1 MRGGPTCGAH
11 HTSLAMTMTTIRWP
25 MLTMLTRRR
34 AARTAALSAMMTVRR
49 WAQQQRT
56 AIGAL
61 RAKRTE
67 RCRLRVE
74 SLPATRVLC
83 AFARKV
89 ARLVAARGAA
99 GSCTGAIW
107 RPCAVL
113 IVLPEPVGYIE
124 ALQRGLD
131 AQLMLAQGG
140 WIVIMRFL

>member
-1 MRGGPTCGAH
+1 
-11 HTSLAMTMTTIRWP
+11 

-74 SLPATRVLC
+74 SLPATRILC

-107 RPCAVL
+107 RACAVL